1 MNPRRRSSRRARTRG
16 MTLIETL
23 AVVAILAIVSAVA
36 APGMRAF
43 ATSQR
48 AKTLSYDLV
57 ADLMV
62 ARSEAL
68 KRNAPVSVTPL
79 GTTWASGWR
88 VTAGDLRISERQSDI
103 STLVFDA
110 APAAITFNLYGR
122 VASPTDPVRMTVRG
136 ADLNADVTKRCIE
149 LDPAG
154 YPRSK
159 MGACT

>member
-1 MNPRRRSSRRARTRG
+1 MIQTALRRHSRG
-16 MTLIETL
+16 LTLIE
-23 AVVAILAIVSAVA
+23 AMVVVAMLAIVSSLAT
-36 APGMRAF
+36 PGLRAF

-57 ADLMV
+57 ADLLV

-79 GTTWASGWR
+79 GSTWASGWR
-88 VTAGDLRISERQSDI
+88 VMAGDQQLSARPADTA
-103 STLVFDA
+103 TLVFDA

-122 VASPTDPVRMTVRG
+122 VGAPADPVRMTVRS
-136 ADLNADVTKRCIE
+136 ADLSADVTKRCVE

-154 YPRSK
+154 YARTK